1 VRYRVGIDIG
11 GTFSDLVVLTA
22 DGRVE
27 TLKVS
32 SAPDELIPA
41 LLDGL
46 HTLLERAGL
55 VADEAEAIVHGTT
68 VATNAILE
76 YRGARTALITT
87 RGFRDVLEIR
97 RLRVGRLYDLGWD
110 KPATLVPR
118 RLRREVTERLDAAGG
133 VVTPLDED
141 DATRVVEAVLAEG
154 IEALAVVLVHA
165 YANGDHER
173 RIGHI
178 VAQCAPRLRCSLS
191 SEVLPEIGEYER
203 TSTTVINAYIGPV
216 VERYVGALQA
226 GLQAAGFAAP
236 LLMMQSTVGVM
247 HAESARRRPIEVVES
262 GPAAGVVAAL
272 ELARRMGE
280 VGQNIITVDM
290 GGTTAKASILEDG
303 RAFQM
308 AEYEVGAGI
317 SGGSRLFKG
326 GGHLLRVPALDIAEV
341 GAGGG
346 SLVSV
351 DAGGGLRV
359 GPDSAGAVP
368 GPVCYGLGNQQPTLT
383 DANLVL
389 GYLNPRHLLGGSLII
404 DADAARRQLDERIAQ
419 RLRLDLLETAYG
431 VHLVAVSN
439 MVRVARAV
447 STERGR
453 DPRRCALVAFGGN
466 GPVHAAE
473 VARQLGIELVIVPPW
488 PGLFS
493 AFGLLYAEP
502 RHELVQASRGQ
513 LTSTPPP
520 VVFAGLDALE
530 QAARAR
536 LVGEGYAPD
545 RVVLERFL
553 DLRYRGQ
560 SSELRIPLEGSAAEA
575 LADAAGSFEA
585 EHQRVYGHH
594 DGIDRIELV
603 NLRVVARALREPLTR
618 NMRRVNA
625 GVAGAGSTRPA
636 YFGRRHGVRDTRV
649 VGRDQLTFEAQVGP
663 LIVEEYDATTVV
675 PPDWSARRDSL
686 GNILVHPQ
694 AHAGLT
700 SGPQRRRGAP

>member
-1 VRYRVGIDIG
+1 MRYRVGIDIG
-11 GTFSDLVVLTA
+11 GTFSDLVVLAA

-32 SAPDELIPA
+32 SAPDGLIPA
-41 LLDGL
+41 LIDGL
-46 HTLLERAGL
+46 RRLLERGGLFAG
-55 VADEAEAIVHGTT
+55 DAEAVVHGTT
-68 VATNAILE
+68 VATNAIVE

-97 RLRVGRLYDLGWD
+97 RLRVGRLYDLGWE
-110 KPATLVPR
+110 KPASLVPR
-118 RLRREVTERLDAAGG
+118 RLRREVTERLDATGR
-133 VVTPLDED
+133 VVTPLDESE
-141 DATRVVEAVLAEG
+141 AAQVVEGLLGEG

-173 RIGHI
+173 RIGQL
-178 VAQCAPRLRCSLS
+178 VAQRAPQLSCSLS
-191 SEVLPEIGEYER
+191 SDVLPEMGEYER
-203 TSTTVINAYIGPV
+203 TSTTVINAYVGPV
-216 VERYVGALQA
+216 VEHYVGALQA
-226 GLQAAGFAAP
+226 GLQEAGVTAP
-236 LLMMQSTVGVM
+236 LLMMQSTGGVM

-262 GPAAGVVAAL
+262 GPAAGVVAAA
-272 ELARRMGE
+272 ELARQLGE
-280 VGQNIITVDM
+280 LGQNIITVDM

-308 AEYEVGAGI
+308 TEYEVGAGI

-346 SLVSV
+346 SLVRV

-359 GPDSAGAVP
+359 GPESAGAMP
-368 GPVCYGLGNQQPTLT
+368 GPVCYGLGNDQPTLT

-389 GYLNPRHLLGGSLII
+389 GYLNPRHLLGGSLTI
-404 DADAARRQLDERIAQ
+404 DSEAAHHQLDERVAQ
-419 RLRLDLLETAYG
+419 PLGLDLLETAYG
-431 VHLVAVSN
+431 VHLIAVSN

-453 DPRRCALVAFGGN
+453 DPRRCTLVAFGGN
-466 GPVHAAE
+466 GPLHAAE
-473 VARQLGIELVIVPPW
+473 VARQLGIKLIIVPPW

-493 AFGLLYAEP
+493 AFGLLHAEP

-513 LTSTPPP
+513 LAS
-520 VVFAGLDALE
+520 VSSQAVFAGLDALE

-536 LVGEGYAPD
+536 LTGEGYAAD

-560 SSELRIPLEGSAAEA
+560 SSELRIPLDGVPAAEA
-575 LADAAGSFEA
+575 LSAAAGRFEA
-585 EHQRVYGHH
+585 EHQRTYGHH

-603 NLRVVARALREPLTR
+603 NLRVVARAVREPMAKT
-618 NMRRVNA
+618 MQRVN
-625 GVAGAGSTRPA
+625 GTVARAGSTRQA
-636 YFGRRHGVRDTRV
+636 YFGSQHGVLDTRV
-649 VGRDQLTFEAQVGP
+649 VGRDQLTVEAQGGP

-675 PPDWSARRDSL
+675 PPGWTVRRDSL
-686 GNILVHPQ
+686 GNILIQ
-694 AHAGLT
+694 L
-700 SGPQRRRGAP
+700 

>member
-1 VRYRVGIDIG
+1 MHSIPVWRPNSMRYRVGIDIG
-11 GTFSDLVVLTA
+11 GTFSDLVVLTT

-32 SAPDELIPA
+32 SAPDRLIPS

-46 HTLLERAGL
+46 RTLLARAGL
-55 VADEAEAIVHGTT
+55 VGGEAEAVVHGTT

-97 RLRVGRLYDLGWD
+97 RLRVGRLYDLGWE
-110 KPATLVPR
+110 KPAPLVPR
-118 RLRREVTERLDAAGG
+118 RLRREVTERLDAAGR
-133 VVTPLDED
+133 VVTPLDEGE
-141 DATRVVEAVLAEG
+141 ARRVVDAVLAEG
-154 IEALAVVLVHA
+154 IEALAVVLLHA

-173 RIGHI
+173 RIGQL
-178 VAQCAPRLRCSLS
+178 VAQRAPRLSCSLS
-191 SEVLPEIGEYER
+191 CDVLPEMGEYER
-203 TSTTVINAYIGPV
+203 TSTTVINAYVGPV
-216 VERYVGALQA
+216 VERYVGALQS
-226 GLQAAGFAAP
+226 GLQEAGIAAP
-236 LLMMQSTVGVM
+236 LLMMQSTGGVM

-272 ELARRMGE
+272 ELARQLGE
-280 VGQNIITVDM
+280 LDQNIITVDM

-308 AEYEVGAGI
+308 TEYEVGAGI
-317 SGGSRLFKG
+317 TGGSRLFKG

-359 GPDSAGAVP
+359 GPESAGAMP
-368 GPVCYGLGNQQPTLT
+368 GPVCYRLGNEQPTLT

-404 DADAARRQLDERIAQ
+404 DDEAARRQLGERVAK
-419 RLRLDLLETAYG
+419 RLGLDLQETAYG

-453 DPRRCALVAFGGN
+453 DPRRCALIAFGGN

-513 LTSTPPP
+513 LMSTTVR
-520 VVFAGLDALE
+520 VVFAGLDTLE
-530 QAARAR
+530 HAARLR

-545 RVVLERFL
+545 RIVLERFL

-560 SSELRIPLEGSAAEA
+560 SSELRVPLDGAAATET
-575 LADAAGSFEA
+575 LADVAGRFEA

-594 DGIDRIELV
+594 DGIERIELV
-603 NLRVVARALREPLTR
+603 NLRVVARAVRAPMMKREK
-618 NMRRVNA
+618 RVNNDA
-625 GVAGAGSTRPA
+625 AARGESTRPA
-636 YFGRRHGVRDTRV
+636 YFGRQHGLLDTRV
-649 VGRDQLTFEAQVGP
+649 VGRDQLTVEAQIGP

-675 PPDWSARRDSL
+675 PPGWTARRDSL
-686 GNILVHPQ
+686 GNILLRP
-694 AHAGLT
+694 
-700 SGPQRRRGAP
+700 

>member
-1 VRYRVGIDIG
+1 MRYRVGIDIG
-11 GTFSDLVVLTA
+11 GTFSDLVVVAA

-32 SAPDELIPA
+32 SAPERLIPA
-41 LLDGL
+41 LLEGL
-46 HTLLERAGL
+46 RTVLERAGL
-55 VADEAEAIVHGTT
+55 VAADAESVVHGTT

-76 YRGARTALITT
+76 YNGARTALITT

-97 RLRVGRLYDLGWD
+97 RLRVGRLYDLGWE
-110 KPATLVPR
+110 KPAPLVPR
-118 RLRREVTERLDAAGG
+118 RLRYEVTERLDANGQ

-141 DATRVVEAVLAEG
+141 DARRVIDAVLDEG
-154 IEALAVVLVHA
+154 IEALAVVFVHA
-165 YANGDHER
+165 YANGAHER
-173 RIGHI
+173 RIGQL
-178 VAQCAPRLRCSLS
+178 VAERAPGLSCSLS
-191 SEVLPEIGEYER
+191 SELAPEMGEYER

-216 VERYVGALQA
+216 VEQYLGGLQA
-226 GLQAAGFAAP
+226 GLHEAGTTAP
-236 LLMMQSTVGVM
+236 LLMMQSTGGVM
-247 HAESARRRPIEVVES
+247 HADSARRRPIEVVES

-272 ELARRMGE
+272 ELARQLGD

-346 SLVSV
+346 SLVRV
-351 DAGGGLRV
+351 DSGGGLRV
-359 GPDSAGAVP
+359 GPESAGAVP
-368 GPVCYGLGNQQPTLT
+368 GPVCYGLGNEQPTLT
-383 DANLVL
+383 DANVVL
-389 GYLNPRHLLGGSLII
+389 GYLNPRHLLGGSLAI
-404 DADAARRQLDERIAQ
+404 DAAAARRQLDERVAQ
-419 RLRLDLLETAYG
+419 RLGLDVLETAYG

-453 DPRRCALVAFGGN
+453 DPRRCALLAFGGN
-466 GPVHAAE
+466 GPVHAVE
-473 VARQLGIELVIVPPW
+473 VARQLGIELVVVPPW

-502 RHELVQASRGQ
+502 RHELVQARRGQ
-513 LTSTPPP
+513 LTSTTPGA
-520 VVFAGLDALE
+520 VFAGLDALE
-530 QAARAR
+530 QAAGAR
-536 LVGEGYAPD
+536 LASEGYAPD

-560 SSELRIPLEGSAAEA
+560 SSELRIPLDGVST
-575 LADAAGSFEA
+575 ADALSDAAARFEA

-594 DGIDRIELV
+594 DGIERIELV
-603 NLRVVARALREPLTR
+603 NLRVVARAVREKLV
-618 NMRRVNA
+618 RRHINQT
-625 GVAGAGSTRPA
+625 GPHSGSTRA
-636 YFGRRHGVRDTRV
+636 AFFGRQHGMLNTRV
-649 VGRDQLTFEAQVGP
+649 IGRDQLTAEPQSGP
-663 LIVEEYDATTVV
+663 LIVEEYDATTIV
-675 PPDWSARRDSL
+675 PPGWSARRDSL
-686 GNILVHPQ
+686 GNILVK
-694 AHAGLT
+694 T
-700 SGPQRRRGAP
+700 